1 MTLTAAE
8 RFLILAHHPEKANY
22 VIPEQ
27 TRNAG
32 MIGSILLDLAAEDK
46 IKIENGVV
54 LVRSTNTKLLLPHR
68 VVLQRMHQSNKRKKV
83 KTWISRFA
91 QAPGRH
97 HREILTALERKGIV
111 RIDRK
116 KFLFIPYWR
125 TSLIK
130 SSEREEMIRDIRE
143 IIFKGRP
150 VKNENAILL
159 GLIQACKMF
168 KVVCQDKEEI
178 RTCKMKL
185 KEIIASNV
193 ISGSVDKVIREMQAA
208 VVNAAVI
215 SSTAATSAH

>member
-1 MTLTAAE
+1 MSPVIWSKIYSGLPVNMTLTAAE
-8 RFLILAHHPEKANY
+8 RFLILAHHPVKANY

-46 IKIENGVV
+46 IKIENGMV

-68 VVLQRMHQSNKRKKV
+68 VVLQRMHQSTKPRKV

-130 SSEREEMIRDIRE
+130 SSEREEMIR
-143 IIFKGRP
+143 
-150 VKNENAILL
+150 
-159 GLIQACKMF
+159 
-168 KVVCQDKEEI
+168 
-178 RTCKMKL
+178 
-185 KEIIASNV
+185 
-193 ISGSVDKVIREMQAA
+193 EMQAA
-208 VVNAAVI
+208 VINAAVI